1 MARKTKQDA
10 EKTREDI
17 LEAAS
22 HVFVEKG
29 VSSASL
35 EEIAERAKVTR
46 GAIYWHFKNKLDIFL
61 ALHEKLNVSFAELVL
76 QDLEHD
82 HCDPLKQLEELSIRL
97 LTDIELNQEKKR
109 ILTILFLKCDYSGEL
124 EALLQAYRT
133 KRKRNLKLFDE
144 YFERAKQRGYI
155 SKEVPSRI
163 LSSSYLC
170 YLSGIAFEYIR
181 APKILNI
188 RKDAAPLM
196 KHYFSGI
203 RKNRASVE

>member
-10 EKTREDI
+10 EKTRGNI

-29 VSSASL
+29 VAAATL
-35 EEIAERAKVTR
+35 EEIADRAGVTR
-46 GAIYWHFKNKLDIFL
+46 GAIYWHFKNKVDIFL

-82 HCDPLKQLEELSIRL
+82 HCDPLQQLEELSVRL
-97 LTDIELNQEKKR
+97 LTDIEKVPEKKR

-124 EALLQAYRT
+124 EILLESYRE
-133 KRKRNLKLFDE
+133 KRKQNLKLFDQ
-144 YFERAKQRGYI
+144 YFERAKQRGHI
-155 SKEVPSRI
+155 PKAVPSRI
-163 LSSSYLC
+163 LTISYLC

-181 APKILNI
+181 APKNLNI
-188 RKDAAPLM
+188 RENAALLM
-196 KHYFSGI
+196 RHYFNGI
-203 RKNRASVE
+203 RKN